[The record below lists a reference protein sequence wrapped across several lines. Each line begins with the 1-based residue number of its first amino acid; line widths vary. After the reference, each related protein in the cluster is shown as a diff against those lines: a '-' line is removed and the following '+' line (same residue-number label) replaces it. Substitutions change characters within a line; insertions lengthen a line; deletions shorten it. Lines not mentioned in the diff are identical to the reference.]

1 MTSSV
6 RKLEPKVLM
15 LSAIYVL
22 EFFTLG
28 IQNELEALRDI
39 CKSHFDVGFCLF
51 ISIEFMNASWK
62 HLTNTDNGVH
72 CSISIL
78 HQFRQVLIE
87 SGVNLYSEKDQNC
100 NYHFD
105 NGVHDRAISVL
116 KWVKILVIIMGLA
129 NASWQDCY
137 NFDLFKNGNSPS
149 ANPTIKNGSY
159 KKFGYKCLLVKQ
171 YC

>member
-1 MTSSV
+1 M
-6 RKLEPKVLM
+6 
-15 LSAIYVL
+15 
-22 EFFTLG
+22 EFT
-28 IQNELEALRDI
+28 
-39 CKSHFDVGFCLF
+39 
-51 ISIEFMNASWK
+51 NASWK

-72 CSISIL
+72 CSISIF
-78 HQFRQVLIE
+78 HQFRQVLIK

-129 NASWQDCY
+129 NASWQDCH

-149 ANPTIKNGSY
+149 TNPIIKMGVTKSLVTNASLWNSTARSIEIV
-159 KKFGYKCLLVKQ
+159 FGWCWWILEADPPPPFLGLYVDEI
-171 YC
+171 